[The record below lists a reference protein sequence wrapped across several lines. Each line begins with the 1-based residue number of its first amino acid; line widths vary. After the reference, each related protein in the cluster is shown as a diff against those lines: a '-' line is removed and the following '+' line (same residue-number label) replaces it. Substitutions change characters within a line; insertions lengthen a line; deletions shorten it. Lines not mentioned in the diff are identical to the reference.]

1 MPRPA
6 KGARLYLRERKGR
19 EPQWV
24 IRDREREFG
33 TGCGKGDLRRAEE
46 ALARHLTE
54 RFKADTGKRDLDRI
68 TVAEVLALYG
78 AEVAPHRASAELIGY
93 HMDALL
99 SFWAG
104 KSLAQVKGST
114 CRAYVEHRENG
125 RKPVKAATAKRELK
139 TLGAAINHWHR
150 ESALPAVPR
159 VTLPVVVSR
168 RERVLE
174 RDEVAA
180 LLRAARKLG
189 AKHVARFILIGL
201 YTGTRHNAILGLRW
215 QSAFTGGHIDIERG
229 IIYRRGVGERE
240 TSKRRPPAAI
250 PRRLMAHLRR
260 WLSMDQIER
269 GGSGHSVSRP
279 AHPQNETRLGL
290 SREGGRA
297 RQGRHPAC
305 SEAHLR
311 ELGALG
317 RADDLGCGRD
327 HRRRRV
333 DRRAGLRPS
342 SASFWGVS
350 GAGVSG
356 KPGKL
361 VGAAGFEPATP
372 TPPEKSPM
380 PKSLNYKRG

>member
-33 TGCGKGDLRRAEE
+33 TGCGKGDLRGAEN
-46 ALARHLTE
+46 ALAHYLTE

-78 AEVAPHRASAELIGY
+78 SEIAPHRASAELIGY

-104 KSLAQVKGST
+104 KSLAQVKGSS

-260 WLSMDQIER
+260 WLSMDQSR
-269 GGSGHSVSRP
+269 G
-279 AHPQNETRLGL
+279 A
-290 SREGGRA
+290 A
-297 RQGRHPAC
+297 RVILYQGRSILKMKRAWA
-305 SEAHLR
+305 SVVKEAGLGKDVTPHVLR
-311 ELGALG
+311 HTCATWALWAGQTIWDVAGLIGADASTVERVYG
-317 RADDLGCGRD
+317 H
-327 HRRRRV
+327 HRR
-333 DRRAGLRPS
+333 
-342 SASFWGVS
+342 VS
-350 GAGVSG
+350 GAFQGQELS
-356 KPGKL
+356 KL

>member
-6 KGARLYLRERKGR
+6 KGARLYLRERRGR

-33 TGCGKGDLRRAEE
+33 TGCGQGDLREAEN
-46 ALARHLTE
+46 ALAHYLTE
-54 RFKADTGKRDLDRI
+54 RFKADPGKRDLDRI

-125 RKPVKAATAKRELK
+125 RKPVKSATAKRELK

-159 VTLPVVVSR
+159 VTLPVVVSK

-174 RDEVAA
+174 RWEAAA

-189 AKHVARFILIGL
+189 AKHVARFIVIGL
-201 YTGTRHNAILGLRW
+201 YTGTRHGAILQLRW
-215 QSAFTGGHIDIERG
+215 QRSLHGGHIDLERG
-229 IIYRRGVGERE
+229 ILYRRGAGERE
-240 TSKRRPPAAI
+240 TSKRRPPVRI
-250 PRRLMAHLRR
+250 SKRLVGHCRR
-260 WLSMDQIER
+260 WANKDRGDRVVNYQGQPILKMKRAWASVVKAAGLGKDVTPHVLRHTCASWALWEGKTIWDVAGLIGADASTVER
-269 GGSGHSVSRP
+269 VYGH
-279 AHPQNETRLGL
+279 
-290 SREGGRA
+290 
-297 RQGRHPAC
+297 
-305 SEAHLR
+305 
-311 ELGALG
+311 
-317 RADDLGCGRD
+317 
-327 HRRRRV
+327 HRR
-333 DRRAGLRPS
+333 
-342 SASFWGVS
+342 VS
-350 GAGVSG
+350 GADLGHSGAG